1 MLFTTSDEKL
11 ISQALNGSQR
21 SWVKLVRRYEHMIY
35 NYCLRMTRNPSDAM
49 DLMQEVFLL
58 VYRHLPSYQ
67 GEGRF
72 RAWMMR
78 IATNKT
84 IDFLRQRARSP
95 SIADDEHAEAQYLA
109 HEAPVP
115 NNPEWACAH
124 DSDNR
129 HIQLALQS
137 LPPEQRVVVELKF
150 FQQFTFEDISL
161 QTGVPVNTV
170 KSRFYM
176 ALDKMKSALQ
186 PLEKTHVM

>member
-1 MLFTTSDEKL
+1 MLFSISDEKL
-11 ISQALNGSQR
+11 IQKALGGSQR
-21 SWVKLVRRYEHMIY
+21 SWLTLVQRHEKMIY
-35 NYCLRMTRNPSDAM
+35 NFCLRMTRNPSDAM

-67 GEGRF
+67 GDGRF

-84 IDFLRQRARSP
+84 IDFIRQRSRSP
-95 SIADDEHAEAQYLA
+95 SIVDDEYAEAQFLA
-109 HEAPVP
+109 HEAPAP
-115 NNPEWACAH
+115 NNPEWVCAH

-129 HIQLALQS
+129 HIQLALQTLS
-137 LPPEQRVVVELKF
+137 PDQRVVVELKF
-150 FQQFTFEDISL
+150 FQQFTFEDISQ
-161 QTGVPVNTV
+161 QTGVPINTV

-176 ALDKMKSALQ
+176 ALDKMKSSLL